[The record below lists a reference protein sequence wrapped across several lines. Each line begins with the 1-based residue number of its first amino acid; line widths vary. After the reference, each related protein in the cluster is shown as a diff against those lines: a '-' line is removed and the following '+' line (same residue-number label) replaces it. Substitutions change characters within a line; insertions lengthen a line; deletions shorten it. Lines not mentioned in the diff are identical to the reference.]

1 MNSLVVPRAGWQGSG
16 PKCSRAVGFSS
27 DKVCTVG
34 EMCFTGVYVRCRAF
48 LLVAS
53 QMQQRAAF
61 VAFRDQRADLE
72 RIFMRYKCHR
82 RRAGGVQESCLH
94 S

>member
-1 MNSLVVPRAGWQGSG
+1 MFYAR
-16 PKCSRAVGFSS
+16 
-27 DKVCTVG
+27 
-34 EMCFTGVYVRCRAF
+34 GVYVRCRAF

-72 RIFMRYKCHR
+72 RIFMRYNVI
-82 RRAGGVQESCLH
+82 GGVREACRIAAYTHNSSAPSCYEDLP
-94 S
+94 